1 MSLNVLSKQS
11 FQRAARLQATR
22 SMTILS
28 KSSGEEYKKMNYT
41 SRMKN
46 SGRPVSPHVTVYNFP
61 IAAVASITNRVT
73 GCVLSFGALGL
84 GAAELLGGSGSALY
98 IMQFVGSQGMLISAG
113 SKFAISFPIVYHY
126 GGGLRH
132 LMWDQY
138 PEMLTNTDVAKSSYQ
153 LFAGSALISG
163 ALMFM

>member
-1 MSLNVLSKQS
+1 MQK
-11 FQRAARLQATR
+11 
-22 SMTILS
+22 
-28 KSSGEEYKKMNYT
+28 NYT